1 MAIPKKESNTP
12 APRQDPMIDERVARR
27 MLVLRGERVLLDIHL
42 AELYEV
48 ETRALKQAV
57 RRNKHR
63 FPKDFMFTLNK
74 DEMEQVVEHGL
85 VPSVSHLG
93 GAKPYAFTEGGVAML
108 SSVLNS
114 KRAIAMNV
122 AIMRTFIALRRLAKN
137 HAAIV
142 AKLKQMEAKYDRQF
156 KEVYEL
162 LHELLDPPALPRKRI
177 GYRQGGGKAQ

>member
-1 MAIPKKESNTP
+1 MV
-12 APRQDPMIDERVARR
+12 DERVARR

-63 FPKDFMFTLNK
+63 FPADFMFTLK
-74 DEMEQVVEHGL
+74 ADEIDHVVAQGL
-85 VPSVSHLG
+85 IPSVSRLG

-114 KRAIAMNV
+114 RRAIAMNV

-137 HAAIV
+137 HSAIV
-142 AKLKQMEAKYDRQF
+142 AKLKEMEARYDKQF
-156 KEVYEL
+156 QEVYEL
-162 LHELLDPPALPRKRI
+162 LYDLLDPPRPPRKRI
-177 GYRQGGGKAQ
+177 GYRQNEEKAQ

>member
-1 MAIPKKESNTP
+1 MKVEPVV
-12 APRQDPMIDERVARR
+12 DERIVRR

-42 AELYEV
+42 AELYGV

-57 RRNKHR
+57 RRNKSR
-63 FPKDFMFTLNK
+63 FPADFMFTLK
-74 DEMEQVVEHGL
+74 KEEIEHVVAQGV

-122 AIMRTFIALRRLAKN
+122 AIMRTFIALRRMAKN
-137 HAAIV
+137 YSAIV
-142 AKLKQMEAKYDRQF
+142 SKLKEMEGRYDKQF
-156 KEVYEL
+156 KEVYAL
-162 LHELLDPPALPRKRI
+162 LHELLDPPRLPRKRI
-177 GYRQGGGKAQ
+177 GFRPE